1 MALWASQEA
10 VSRGE
15 WRISSILTL
24 STPAWDTGDGEFVP
38 LRAFLQV
45 CFGLP
50 GLFRGSLEAGRW
62 GGPLYGGNVNIVK
75 IARRVIRGLPVWGK
89 ISPAI
94 GPQAQKQGIGELAL
108 KCLGHFEIERK
119 E

>member
-1 MALWASQEA
+1 M
-10 VSRGE
+10 
-15 WRISSILTL
+15 
-24 STPAWDTGDGEFVP
+24 
-38 LRAFLQV
+38 
-45 CFGLP
+45 
-50 GLFRGSLEAGRW
+50 
-62 GGPLYGGNVNIVK
+62 NIVK
-75 IARRVIRGLPVWGK
+75 IARRVIRGVPVWGK

>member
-1 MALWASQEA
+1 LASLGPPWAIP
-10 VSRGE
+10 G
-15 WRISSILTL
+15 
-24 STPAWDTGDGEFVP
+24 P
-38 LRAFLQV
+38 L
-45 CFGLP
+45 G
-50 GLFRGSLEAGRW
+50 AGRW

-75 IARRVIRGLPVWGK
+75 IARRVIRGVPVWGK